1 MKALRR
7 NFRPTATEIETR
19 IKDVLADVAPLLRIE
34 HCSLGI
40 AGFEPASGQLTV
52 EIRGSCP
59 DCSGSPAMF
68 ATAIDAHVR
77 QRVPEVRS
85 VIIRETQ

>member
-7 NFRPTATEIETR
+7 TVRQSATEIEGR
-19 IKDVLADVAPLLRIE
+19 IKVVLADVAPLLRIE
-34 HCSLGI
+34 HCSLAI
-40 AGFEPASGQLTV
+40 AGFEPASGELTV

-59 DCSGSPAMF
+59 ECSGSPAMF

-77 QRVPEVRS
+77 QRVPEVRA
-85 VIIRETQ
+85 VIIRES